1 MTAYMI
7 ALVDVTDPDAY
18 QEYAKRTPAVVEKY
32 GGRFVVRGGRQVAL
46 EGDPG
51 PARTVIIEFPTL
63 ERVEE
68 FFNSPEY
75 REAKAFRQGAATA
88 RFLAVEGV

>member
-1 MTAYMI
+1 M
-7 ALVDVTDPDAY
+7 
-18 QEYAKRTPAVVEKY
+18 
-32 GGRFVVRGGRQVAL
+32 AL

-51 PARTVIIEFPTL
+51 PARTVVIEFPTL

-75 REAKAFRQGAATA
+75 QEAKAFRRGAATA
-88 RFLAVEGV
+88 RFLAVEGA

>member
-18 QEYAKRTPAVVEKY
+18 QEYAKRTPAAVEKY
-32 GGRFVVRGGRQVAL
+32 GGRFVVRGGRQVVL
-46 EGDPG
+46 EGEPG
-51 PARTVIIEFPTL
+51 PSRTVVIEFPNL
-63 ERVEE
+63 ERIEE

-75 REAKAFRQGAATA
+75 QEAKAFRKGAATA
-88 RFLAVEGV
+88 RFLAVEGA

>member
-32 GGRFVVRGGRQVAL
+32 GGKFVVRGGRQVAL

-63 ERVEE
+63 ERIEE
-68 FFNSPEY
+68 FVNAPEY

-88 RFLAVEGV
+88 RFLAVEGA